1 MVESDRS
8 PLHSSLTGRKLATGQ
23 GGTGNQWRSP
33 TAKPA
38 RPAYKI
44 FCSDIFRI
52 PFSRPVLPFRCPGLD
67 LVTRAWAAAARP
79 SEGPPSRP
87 SPPLHPAARL
97 TSRST
102 RHRDSPR
109 AQPRDGP
116 RSHVGREKVRVGAP
130 ARRLAS
136 RARFRFRPQ
145 VNLRSFH
152 FGKTPCSRPTQLTPM
167 HPFSGLSQRGPLLGG
182 SQPPPPHRAAAIARA
197 HGTPVSR
204 PPGLPPG
211 C

>member
-1 MVESDRS
+1 MEEPHGEACSSCLQNSLFRHISDTLLEAS
-8 PLHSSLTGRKLATGQ
+8 PAFPVPWPRPCHTRLGCCSTALRG
-23 GGTGNQWRSP
+23 SP
-33 TAKPA
+33 T
-38 RPAYKI
+38 
-44 FCSDIFRI
+44 S
-52 PFSRPVLPFRCPGLD
+52 PF
-67 LVTRAWAAAARP
+67 
-79 SEGPPSRP
+79 
-87 SPPLHPAARL
+87 HPAARL